1 VSADP
6 SPNHDG
12 PPRVAESGSLETV
25 AFSVNERRVEL
36 PLDPT
41 TPLLYVLRND
51 LGLKGTRFGCGT
63 GHCGS
68 CTVLVDGRPRQSCEL
83 PLAAVA
89 GRHVTTI
96 EGLAGG
102 DDLDPLQQAFIDEG
116 AAQCGYCISGIVVTA
131 FALLESN
138 PTPTEDEIRTALDG
152 HLCRCGVQPRILR
165 AVRRAAAAAGT
176 ATGRPA

>member
-1 VSADP
+1 LDD
-6 SPNHDG
+6 DG
-12 PPRVAESGSLETV
+12 RTGVPGSGSTRTV

-36 PLDPT
+36 PLDPA

-89 GRHVTTI
+89 GHHVTTI
-96 EGLAGG
+96 EGLADG
-102 DDLDPLQQAFIDEG
+102 DRLDPLQQAFVDEG

-131 FALLESN
+131 FALLETN
-138 PTPTEDEIRTALDG
+138 HAPTEDEIRTALDG

-165 AVRRAAAAAGT
+165 AVRRVAAAAGT
-176 ATGRPA
+176 QAARPA